1 MLNPQDQILT
11 ELSTFLNQDLPY
23 QALAERA
30 AADGRDR
37 LAHLLRAVHTSE
49 TIRRRLVLNGVIHH
63 QDDARGLFVC
73 PHCGLLMMPEP
84 PQACP
89 VDETPGADFINVA

>member
-1 MLNPQDQILT
+1 MPDVKSQVIADLT
-11 ELSTFLNQDLPY
+11 AFLNTELPY

-30 AADGRDR
+30 EAGGHAQ

-49 TIRRRLVLNGVIHH
+49 TVRHRLVLNGVIHH

-73 PHCGLLMMPEP
+73 PFCGLLIMPEP
-84 PQACP
+84 PHACP
-89 VDETPGADFINVA
+89 VDVTPGADFISVA